1 MSSPH
6 SAPHSAPHSEPQTE
20 PQTEP
25 SIGTLVSAAS
35 RDVSSLIRA
44 EVELAKTE
52 VVKEV
57 KTAAKGAA
65 MFIVAA
71 VFGFF
76 LLVMLLLAFAEGLI
90 ALGLPRWA
98 GYLVVAG
105 VLLLT
110 AAILAAIGLRAVKR
124 VKAPERTI
132 ETAKDTIAWAKHPTK
147 PPVSVVTDTKHGA
160 RTGP

>member
-1 MSSPH
+1 MTSPLAN
-6 SAPHSAPHSEPQTE
+6 APA
-20 PQTEP
+20 EP
-25 SIGTLVSAAS
+25 SIGSLVSAAS
-35 RDVSSLIRA
+35 RDVSFLIRA

-71 VFGFF
+71 IFGFF
-76 LLVMLLLAFAEGLI
+76 LLVMLLIAFAEGLI
-90 ALGLPRWA
+90 ALGLARWA

-110 AAILAAIGLRAVKR
+110 AGILTAVGVRAMKKI
-124 VKAPERTI
+124 KAPQRTI
-132 ETAKDTIAWAKHPTK
+132 ETTKGTLAWAKHPTK
-147 PPVSVVTDTKHGA
+147 APATDSH
-160 RTGP
+160 RS

>member
-1 MSSPH
+1 MTSQPY
-6 SAPHSAPHSEPQTE
+6 TTD
-20 PQTEP
+20 TEP
-25 SIGTLVSAAS
+25 SIGSLVSAAS
-35 RDVSSLIRA
+35 RDVSTLIRA

-52 VVKEV
+52 VVDEV

-71 VFGFF
+71 ILGFF

-110 AAILAAIGLRAVKR
+110 AGILALIGRNALKKL
-124 VKAPERTI
+124 KAPERTI
-132 ETAKDTIAWAKHPTK
+132 ETTKDTLAWAKHPTK
-147 PPVSVVTDTKHGA
+147 QPVTVVSDGNRTAKTGA
-160 RTGP
+160 

>member
-1 MSSPH
+1 MSSPPPTPRFNPSPYSP
-6 SAPHSAPHSEPQTE
+6 SAS
-20 PQTEP
+20 EP

-57 KTAAKGAA
+57 KTAAKGAV
-65 MFIVAA
+65 MFVVAA

-90 ALGLPRWA
+90 ELGLPRWA

-105 VLLLT
+105 VLLL
-110 AAILAAIGLRAVKR
+110 LAGIVGLIGLRVVKR
-124 VKAPERTI
+124 LKAPERTI
-132 ETAKDTIAWAKHPTK
+132 ETTKDTLAWVKHPTK
-147 PPVSVVTDTKHGA
+147 QPGSVLSDGSRTA
-160 RTGP
+160 RTAP